1 MSANDFRFWLFLLVA
16 VFLFWGDPDV
26 YDKVH
31 DYAMHLEVCR

>member
-31 DYAMHLEVCR
+31 DYAMNLEMCK